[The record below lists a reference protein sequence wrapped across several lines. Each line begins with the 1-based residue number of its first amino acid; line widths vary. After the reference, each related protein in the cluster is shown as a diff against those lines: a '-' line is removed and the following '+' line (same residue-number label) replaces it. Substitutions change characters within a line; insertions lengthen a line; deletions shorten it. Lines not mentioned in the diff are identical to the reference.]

1 MISNFSLSPLT
12 EIRGETV
19 REERIAE
26 KSAERDEWRRLYD
39 MIGKLLFD
47 HGLEPS
53 PANFELCHRYMTGRD
68 GELNSMVDR
77 AIAKDGGL
85 SEAVAAAISSKL
97 DAGLSTDE
105 LSRIADDAQVYLEQ
119 MSAIL
124 SRSGDDARDYGQAL
138 ESEAAGLARSASP
151 GLSVESLVTLTRS
164 MIEKAQAAEEDLRR
178 TEMQMSAMR
187 KDLATAQHKANSD
200 PLTGLPNRRAL
211 DQHLR
216 SAFENARRLG
226 SPLALAICDIDHFK
240 QFNDTHGHVIGDEVI
255 KFVGSSLGRAAN
267 NDIFAARYGGEEFV
281 LVFERAAAADALPIL
296 DKIRATIAARELK
309 VTNTGQS
316 LGKLSFSGGIA
327 TINIQD
333 SPGSILKRADAA
345 LYQAKQ
351 GGRNRINTAE

>member
-1 MISNFSLSPLT
+1 M
-12 EIRGETV
+12 

-53 PANFELCHRYMTGRD
+53 PANFDLCHRYLSGRD
-68 GELNSMVDR
+68 GELKSMVDR
-77 AIAKDGGL
+77 AIAKDGML
-85 SEAVAAAISSKL
+85 SDAVAQAISTKL
-97 DAGLSTDE
+97 DSGLSTDE
-105 LSRIADDAQVYLEQ
+105 LSRIAIDAQTYLEQ

-124 SRSGDDARDYGQAL
+124 ARSGDDARDYGQAL
-138 ESEAAGLARSASP
+138 ETEAAGLAGSNSP
-151 GLSVESLVTLTRS
+151 VVSIETLVTLTRS
-164 MIEKAQAAEEDLRR
+164 MIDKAQAAEEDLRR

-216 SAFENARRLG
+216 AAFDHARRHS

-240 QFNDTHGHVIGDEVI
+240 LFNDTHGHQIGDEVI
-255 KFVGSSLGRAAN
+255 KFVGSSLGRPAGS
-267 NDIFAARYGGEEFV
+267 DIFAARYGGEEFV
-281 LVFERAAAADALPIL
+281 LVFERSAAADALPIL

-327 TINIQD
+327 LLNLQD
-333 SPGSILKRADAA
+333 SPGSLLKRADAA
-345 LYQAKQ
+345 LYRAKQ
-351 GGRNRINTAE
+351 EGRNRINSAD

>member
-1 MISNFSLSPLT
+1 M
-12 EIRGETV
+12 

-53 PANFELCHRYMTGRD
+53 PANFDLCHRYLSGRD
-68 GELNSMVDR
+68 NELNAVIDR
-77 AIAKDGGL
+77 AITKDGGL
-85 SEAVAAAISSKL
+85 TEAVTAAISAKL
-97 DAGLSTDE
+97 DSGLSTDE
-105 LSRIADDAQVYLEQ
+105 LSRIATDAQGYLEE

-124 SRSGDDARDYGQAL
+124 ARSGDETL
-138 ESEAAGLARSASP
+138 
-151 GLSVESLVTLTRS
+151 VELTRA
-164 MIEKAQAAEEDLRR
+164 MIDKAHAAEEDLRR
-178 TEMQMSAMR
+178 TELQMSAMR

-200 PLTGLPNRRAL
+200 PLTGLPNRRAF
-211 DQHLR
+211 DHHLR
-216 SAFENARRLG
+216 SAFENARRAG
-226 SPLALAICDIDHFK
+226 SPLALAMCDIDHFK
-240 QFNDTHGHVIGDEVI
+240 LFNDTHGHQIGDEVI
-255 KFVGSSLGRAAN
+255 KFVGSSLGRPAN
-267 NDIFAARYGGEEFV
+267 GDIFAARYGGEEFV
-281 LVFERAAAADALPIL
+281 LVFERGAAGQALGIL

-327 TINIQD
+327 NISAQD

-351 GGRNRINTAE
+351 DGRNRIKTAD